1 MSLRET
7 LNGHKTLHQINSFN
21 MSNSLWVEKYRPD
34 TLEGYV
40 GNEHIL
46 EKVKI
51 YIENEDVPHLL
62 LYGVAGTGKTTL
74 AKIITN
80 QIDCDVMYINA
91 SDENSVDAVRD
102 KIRGFASSMGFRK
115 WKVIILDEAD
125 YLTPNAQAALRNLME
140 TFSKST
146 RFILTCNYVEKVIDP
161 IQSRCQT
168 FAITPPSKKEV
179 AKRLF
184 DILNEEE
191 VKFQKEDLAVLVNGG
206 YPDIRRVLNAAQRQV
221 VKGELKID
229 TTSTVQANY
238 VDNVIEVMKS
248 GGEMKKQFNEI
259 RQIIADSKV
268 KDFQPLYRAL
278 YDEVDEYAS
287 GKVGQTIL
295 NIADGQ
301 YKDSMVVDKEIN
313 IMAMILNILVTIG
326 K

>member
-1 MSLRET
+1 
-7 LNGHKTLHQINSFN
+7 

-51 YIENEDVPHLL
+51 YIQNEDVPHLL
-62 LYGVAGTGKTTL
+62 LYGQAGTGKTTL

-115 WKVIILDEAD
+115 WKVVILDESD

-184 DILNEEE
+184 DILNQENVE
-191 VKFQKEDLAVLVNGG
+191 FQKDDLAILVNSG

-221 VKGELKID
+221 INGKLIID
-229 TTSTVQANY
+229 ATSNIQANY
-238 VDNVIEVMKS
+238 ADNVVEELMKS
-248 GGEMKKQFNEI
+248 ADVKTKFNSV

-268 KDFQPLYRAL
+268 RDFSPLYKTL
-278 YDEVDEYAS
+278 YDRVDEYANN
-287 GKVGQTIL
+287 KVGQTIL

-301 YKDSMVVDKEIN
+301 FKDSMVVDKEIN
-313 IMAMILNILVTIG
+313 VMAMMINIIITIG
-326 K
+326 